1 MRHLNCSEG
10 RDPLNKITSLGLLA
24 GLILITTALLHGH
37 LVPCPKSRKNLVG
50 LLLRLFHLVSQILYM
65 WREWAFPFLNLLN
78 SSWVIKRPNCI
89 CWHFASSYCRVS
101 LSSSVTICHRLD
113 SSSDLVFSFPRY
125 SILEENE
132 IPEVDFKS
140 DRHLQREL
148 GSAPREATV
157 ANDLPTSRHSSIY
170 MHADGEFA

>member
-1 MRHLNCSEG
+1 MNVVTVAEVNKSFLCGDVKRGFESGKNEVFRASLNS
-10 RDPLNKITSLGLLA
+10 
-24 GLILITTALLHGH
+24 
-37 LVPCPKSRKNLVG
+37 
-50 LLLRLFHLVSQILYM
+50 VSQCLASP
-65 WREWAFPFLNLLN
+65 WKWFAGKVGNLSAKSQSRGPQALAVYY
-78 SSWVIKRPNCI
+78 SSNI
-89 CWHFASSYCRVS
+89 ASA
-101 LSSSVTICHRLD
+101 TICHRLD